1 MRVVAGALLLLR
13 WTSFKREKSKCKD
26 SQILRMPSIAHKPS
40 LCAIPSQTK
49 PNHLT
54 HTMYKRRRSPFKYI
68 LLPRS
73 RKSPPPWG
81 TLLNELLMS
90 PLCHDIPS
98 PLATIYL
105 TDRSPYTQSRDHN
118 IRNQKSRKSP
128 CTRCAPFVLFDHSKN
143 ILTFVHKSNH
153 LCKVIQAT
161 FHR

>member
-40 LCAIPSQTK
+40 LCATPSETK

-54 HTMYKRRRSPFKYI
+54 YTIYKRRQSPFRYI

-73 RKSPPPWG
+73 RKNAPPQG
-81 TLLNELLMS
+81 TLLDRLLMP
-90 PLCHDIPS
+90 PLCHDIPN

-118 IRNQKSRKSP
+118 IRNQKARKSP
-128 CTRCAPFVLFDHSKN
+128 CIRCVRLALFGHSKN
-143 ILTFVHKSNH
+143 MLTFAHKSNH
-153 LCKVIQAT
+153 LCKVIQST